1 VDPVLSYYYYP
12 TEKIASFYWHTISF
26 GQQGKLCLAPRER
39 RDLGLTLV
47 TKEKIAHLLELLHAN
62 ESCPMHQKLMLSHSS
77 LTSAKRSEFMYLSP
91 ALGNMVTI
99 IFLSFPSL
107 SAI

>member
-47 TKEKIAHLLELLHAN
+47 TKEK
-62 ESCPMHQKLMLSHSS
+62 
-77 LTSAKRSEFMYLSP
+77 
-91 ALGNMVTI
+91 
-99 IFLSFPSL
+99 
-107 SAI
+107 